1 MRQCKPRENKH
12 QVLQEPVA
20 SYVPDSYYNLAF
32 SGISKNY
39 LKQVLRFCQLSV
51 SEMVQ
56 ILPISLDTYK
66 KNKEFKPHVTEKV
79 LEIEE
84 VYKKGLEAFGE
95 NFYTWMET
103 VNPAMGNIRPKQLLR
118 NSFGIRMLLDEIGRL
133 EHGILA

>member
-1 MRQCKPRENKH
+1 MKKYQPHENK
-12 QVLQEPVA
+12 QNVLQEPA
-20 SYVPDSYYNLAF
+20 AAYVPDSYFNLAF

-39 LKQVLRFCQLSV
+39 LRQVLRFCKLSV
-51 SEMVQ
+51 SEFIQ
-56 ILPISLDTYK
+56 IIPISLDTYK

-84 VYKKGLEAFGE
+84 VYKKGLETFGDP
-95 NFYTWMET
+95 FYTWMET
-103 VNPAMGNIRPKQLLR
+103 MNPALGNIKPKTLLS